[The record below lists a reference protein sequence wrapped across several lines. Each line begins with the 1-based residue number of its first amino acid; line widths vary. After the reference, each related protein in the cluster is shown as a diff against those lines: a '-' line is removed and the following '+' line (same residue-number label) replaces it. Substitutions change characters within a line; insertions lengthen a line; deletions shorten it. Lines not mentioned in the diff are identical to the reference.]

1 MNIEQ
6 LQKLCK
12 SLPGVTEDIKW
23 GHDLCFSI
31 GGKMFCITGL
41 ETPLKVSLKV
51 RDEEFEELC
60 STPGIVIAPYVGRY
74 KWILVE
80 DAEVW
85 NKKQWEQYIK
95 QSYELIRAQLPKKK
109 QEEIAKSKKR

>member
-12 SLPGVTEDIKW
+12 SFPAVTEDIKW

-31 GGKMFCITGL
+31 GGKMFCVTGL

-51 RDEEFEELC
+51 RDEEFEDLY
-60 STPGIVIAPYVGRY
+60 SIPGISIAPYVGRY

-80 DAEVW
+80 EANVF
-85 NKKQWEQYIK
+85 NKKQWEHYIR
-95 QSYELIRAQLPKKK
+95 QSYELIKAHLPKKK
-109 QEEIAKSKKR
+109 QQEIDTKK